1 MKRKTRQRRVFSE
14 ELKRKIVK
22 EIEQGKA
29 NIATICREYSVS
41 NVSVYKWLHMY
52 SSYLQKG
59 VKVVLELNSEGYR
72 SKELEKR
79 VKELEAAIGRK
90 QLEVEFLNKL
100 IDIAN
105 QELGIDIKKKSFT
118 PPSIGSGS
126 IVKKGHSR

>member
-14 ELKRKIVK
+14 DLKRKIVK

-29 NIATICREYSVS
+29 NIATVCREYSVS
-41 NVSVYKWLHMY
+41 DVSVYKWLHKY

-59 VKVVLELNSEGYR
+59 VKVVMELNSEGYR

-79 VKELEAAIGRK
+79 VKDLEAAVGRK

-100 IDIAN
+100 IEIAS
-105 QELGIDIKKKSFT
+105 QQLGIDIKKKSFT
-118 PPSIGSGS
+118 PPSTGSES
-126 IVKKGHSR
+126 TVKKARSK

>member
-14 ELKRKIVK
+14 DLKRKIVK

-29 NIATICREYSVS
+29 NIATVCREYSVS
-41 NVSVYKWLHMY
+41 DVSVYKWLHKY

-59 VKVVLELNSEGYR
+59 VKVVMELNSEGYR

-79 VKELEAAIGRK
+79 VKDLEAAVGRK

-100 IDIAN
+100 IEIAN
-105 QELGIDIKKKSFT
+105 EQLGIDIKKKSFT
-118 PPSIGSGS
+118 PPSTGSESTIKKAGS
-126 IVKKGHSR
+126 K

>member
-14 ELKRKIVK
+14 DLKRKIVK

-29 NIATICREYSVS
+29 NIATVCREYSVS
-41 NVSVYKWLHMY
+41 DVSVYKWLHKY

-59 VKVVLELNSEGYR
+59 VKVVMELNSEGYR

-79 VKELEAAIGRK
+79 VKDLEAAVGRK

-100 IDIAN
+100 IEIAN
-105 QELGIDIKKKSFT
+105 EQLGIDIKKKSFT
-118 PPSIGSGS
+118 PPSTGSES
-126 IVKKGHSR
+126 IVKKARSK

>member
-14 ELKRKIVK
+14 DLKRKIVK

-29 NIATICREYSVS
+29 NIATVCREYSVS
-41 NVSVYKWLHMY
+41 DVSVYKWLHKY

-59 VKVVLELNSEGYR
+59 VKVVMELNSEGYR

-79 VKELEAAIGRK
+79 VKDLEAAVGRK

-100 IDIAN
+100 IEIASR
-105 QELGIDIKKKSFT
+105 QLGIDIKKKSFT
-118 PPSIGSGS
+118 PPSTGSES
-126 IVKKGHSR
+126 TVKKARSK

>member
-1 MKRKTRQRRVFSE
+1 MKRRTRQRRVFSE

-29 NIATICREYSVS
+29 NIATVCREYSVS
-41 NVSVYKWLHMY
+41 DVSVYKWLHKY

-59 VKVVLELNSEGYR
+59 VKVVLELNSEGYK

-79 VKELEAAIGRK
+79 VKELEAAVGRK

-105 QELGIDIKKKSFT
+105 EQLGIDIKKKSFT
-118 PPSIGSGS
+118 PPSTGFGST
-126 IVKKGHSR
+126 VKKGRSK

>member
-14 ELKRKIVK
+14 DLKRKIVK

-29 NIATICREYSVS
+29 NIATVCREYSVS
-41 NVSVYKWLHMY
+41 DVSVYKWLHKY

-59 VKVVLELNSEGYR
+59 VKVVMELNSEGYR

-79 VKELEAAIGRK
+79 VKDLEAAVGRK

-100 IDIAN
+100 IEIAN
-105 QELGIDIKKKSFT
+105 EQLGIDIKNKSFT
-118 PPSIGSGS
+118 PPSTGSES
-126 IVKKGHSR
+126 IVKKARSK